1 MNAFLILKKELK
13 ILCIGRKGM
22 SLAAVAITWGLI
34 NGTRMIYP
42 VVVPYI
48 QSSFTLSLT
57 VAGSLIS
64 VLWFFTAIGQLP
76 GGILADRYKEQVL
89 MMISILIIVFSL
101 SIIIVSSSAVVLFA
115 ATALWGIGHS
125 LFPIARITFLSNLYS
140 ERLGSALG
148 ITMAAG
154 DVGQTILPLI
164 ATVLAA
170 VIAWQIGIGFV
181 IPLLILGAFI
191 LFVTL
196 QPQQSVEQPTS
207 SQSLRA
213 KFSVIRE
220 LRTPEVG
227 FMTGIFFLYV
237 FIWQSFTSFYP
248 TYLVT
253 EKGLSASVAGVLF
266 GFFFAVGVLV
276 KPISGVGYDRFGM
289 RKSLIAL
296 LIPAVA
302 GFLILP
308 VVENVLFLAGVT
320 ALISTMLGS
329 GAVTQSFLADSFSDE
344 MQGTGL
350 GVVRT
355 ITVALAATGPLLFGV
370 VADYGYFNEGYIALA
385 MILAIVVGLT
395 SWMPET

>member
-1 MNAFLILKKELK
+1 
-13 ILCIGRKGM
+13 M

>member
-1 MNAFLILKKELK
+1 
-13 ILCIGRKGM
+13 M

-289 RKSLIAL
+289 RKSLIGL